1 LISSGASQKES
12 NTNKFKGIDKNKITK
27 KGQRTAKISWDK
39 NSRVELMLETQEDVD
54 IDGMERCKGLCKYTF
69 RQDSGVG

>member
-1 LISSGASQKES
+1 MISSGASQKES

>member
-1 LISSGASQKES
+1 MFLYSKHYS

-54 IDGMERCKGLCKYTF
+54 IDGMERYKGLCKYTF
-69 RQDSGVG
+69 RQNSGVG

>member
-1 LISSGASQKES
+1 M
-12 NTNKFKGIDKNKITK
+12 GIDKNKITK